1 MVNRTQFAY
10 QLLAAL
16 GIRPTADNIA
26 AIVAWETLEDTQA
39 RNNPLATE
47 RSVGLGENNFN
58 SVGVKNYP
66 SLAVGIAATVLTL
79 ENGYYGDILTSL
91 NGGSFAE
98 ITAAIDSSPWG
109 DTDVSQVTPNYEA
122 EINSAD
128 VSIYPS
134 YPPGRPVQEP
144 APVQEPVTVKE
155 PTPVQEPTP
164 QAPQLQT
171 YIIQPGDTLW
181 GISQRFGVSEQA
193 LFAANQ
199 STLDA
204 AARARGL
211 SSSEGGHW
219 IFPGTRIVIP

>member
-26 AIVAWETLEDTQA
+26 AIVAWETLENTQA

-109 DTDVSQVTPNYEA
+109 DTTVSQVTPNYEA
-122 EINSAD
+122 EINSTD
-128 VSIYPS
+128 ISVYPA
-134 YPPGRPVQEP
+134 YPPGTIRPAPAQELAPVQEP
-144 APVQEPVTVKE
+144 AQEPVQQ
-155 PTPVQEPTP
+155 PVQ
-164 QAPQLQT
+164 QRS
-171 YIIQPGDTLW
+171 YVIQPGDTLW
-181 GISQRFGVSEQA
+181 AIAQQFGVSEQA

-219 IFPGTRIVIP
+219 IFPGTRLVIP